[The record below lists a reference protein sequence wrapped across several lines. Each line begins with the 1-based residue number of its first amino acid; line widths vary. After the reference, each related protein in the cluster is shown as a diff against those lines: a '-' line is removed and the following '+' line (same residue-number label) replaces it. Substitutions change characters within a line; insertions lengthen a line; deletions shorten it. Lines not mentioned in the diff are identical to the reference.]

1 MSMFKEVADIQTAE
15 TLNLPVPKANFHNIA
30 VKPSFIQKE
39 MVEGLGKRADAIRNK
54 QVDIKTDNMLKITN
68 EGRKLA
74 LDQRLLNEMLPD
86 FEDSKVNICANNIY
100 EIWNKT
106 KDKKLTQL
114 VFCDL
119 STPKILGTEDNP
131 YEMEEIDGTWKLKE
145 RQFTDVYTDL
155 KRKLIEKGIPQN
167 EVAFIHNAD
176 TESRK
181 KELFAKV
188 RTGQVRV
195 LMGSTAKMGAGT
207 NVQNKIIAL
216 HHLDCP
222 YRPSDLIQRNG
233 RGIRQGNENDEIDV
247 YTYVTEGT
255 FDAYLYQLVENKQR
269 FISQIMTSKAIVR
282 SAEDIDEKALSY
294 AEIKA
299 LAAGNPLIIEKT
311 NLDAEVS
318 KLKLLKQSYLSQI
331 YKLEDAI
338 VKYYPV
344 EIKKTEELI
353 ANIQKDI
360 EVVKENTIY
369 NAEEKF
375 SPMIIKDN
383 RFTEKES
390 AGKMIL
396 EICKNKT
403 DKELEEIGTYRG
415 MKMNLQIEFGEYI
428 LKLKN
433 NSSYIVKLGND
444 IFGNITRIDNT
455 LADMER
461 KLEKTKI
468 ELENL
473 NKQFENA
480 KVDVKI
486 PFDKEQE
493 LEEKINRL
501 NEVNKELEIKDNENE
516 IIDEDIRET
525 KVVSTDGKNKVNNK
539 DNDFR

>member
-1 MSMFKEVADIQTAE
+1 MFKEVADIQTAE

-233 RGIRQGNENDEIDV
+233 RGIRQGNENEEIDV

-299 LAAGNPLIIEKT
+299 LAAGNPMIIEKT

-331 YKLEDAI
+331 YMLEDAI

-415 MKMNLQIEFGEYI
+415 MKMHLQIEFGEYI

-486 PFDKEQE
+486 PFDKEHE

-516 IIDEDIRET
+516 IIDEDIQET
-525 KVVSTDGKNKVNNK
+525 KVVSTDGQNKVNNK

>member
-1 MSMFKEVADIQTAE
+1 
-15 TLNLPVPKANFHNIA
+15 
-30 VKPSFIQKE
+30 
-39 MVEGLGKRADAIRNK
+39 
-54 QVDIKTDNMLKITN
+54 
-68 EGRKLA
+68 
-74 LDQRLLNEMLPD
+74 
-86 FEDSKVNICANNIY
+86 
-100 EIWNKT
+100 
-106 KDKKLTQL
+106 
-114 VFCDL
+114 
-119 STPKILGTEDNP
+119 
-131 YEMEEIDGTWKLKE
+131 MEEIDGTWKLKE

-233 RGIRQGNENDEIDV
+233 RGIRQGNENEEIDV

-299 LAAGNPLIIEKT
+299 LAAGNPMIIEKT

-375 SPMIIKDN
+375 SPMIIKDKQ
-383 RFTEKES
+383 FTEKES

-403 DKELEEIGTYRG
+403 DKDLEEIGTYRG

>member
-1 MSMFKEVADIQTAE
+1 MFKEVADIQTAE

-188 RTGQVRV
+188 KTGQVRV

-233 RGIRQGNENDEIDV
+233 RGIRQGNENEEIDV

-331 YKLEDAI
+331 YMLEDAI

-353 ANIQKDI
+353 VNIQKDI

-415 MKMNLQIEFGEYI
+415 MKMYLQIEFGEYI

-516 IIDEDIRET
+516 IIDEDIQET
-525 KVVSTDGKNKVNNK
+525 KVDSTDGKNKVHNK
-539 DNDFR
+539 DNNFR

>member
-1 MSMFKEVADIQTAE
+1 MFKEVADIQTAE

-233 RGIRQGNENDEIDV
+233 RGIRQGNENEEIDV

-299 LAAGNPLIIEKT
+299 LAAGNPMIIENT

-415 MKMNLQIEFGEYI
+415 MKMHLQIEFGEYI

-486 PFDKEQE
+486 PFDKEHE

-516 IIDEDIRET
+516 IIDEDIQET
-525 KVVSTDGKNKVNNK
+525 KVVSTDGQNKVNNK

>member
-1 MSMFKEVADIQTAE
+1 
-15 TLNLPVPKANFHNIA
+15 
-30 VKPSFIQKE
+30 
-39 MVEGLGKRADAIRNK
+39 
-54 QVDIKTDNMLKITN
+54 
-68 EGRKLA
+68 
-74 LDQRLLNEMLPD
+74 
-86 FEDSKVNICANNIY
+86 
-100 EIWNKT
+100 
-106 KDKKLTQL
+106 
-114 VFCDL
+114 
-119 STPKILGTEDNP
+119 
-131 YEMEEIDGTWKLKE
+131 
-145 RQFTDVYTDL
+145 
-155 KRKLIEKGIPQN
+155 
-167 EVAFIHNAD
+167 
-176 TESRK
+176 
-181 KELFAKV
+181 
-188 RTGQVRV
+188 
-195 LMGSTAKMGAGT
+195 
-207 NVQNKIIAL
+207 
-216 HHLDCP
+216 
-222 YRPSDLIQRNG
+222 
-233 RGIRQGNENDEIDV
+233 
-247 YTYVTEGT
+247 
-255 FDAYLYQLVENKQR
+255 
-269 FISQIMTSKAIVR
+269 MTSKAIVR

-299 LAAGNPLIIEKT
+299 LAAGKPLIIEKT

-331 YKLEDAI
+331 YMLEDAI

-360 EVVKENTIY
+360 EVVKENTIHT
-369 NAEEKF
+369 AEEKF
-375 SPMIIKDN
+375 SPMIIKDKQY
-383 RFTEKES
+383 TEKEN

-415 MKMNLQIEFGEYI
+415 MKMYLQIEFGEHI

-444 IFGNITRIDNT
+444 VFGNITRIDNE

-461 KLEKTKI
+461 KLEQTKI
-468 ELENL
+468 KLENL

-516 IIDEDIRET
+516 IIDEDVQET
-525 KVVSTDGKNKVNNK
+525 KVDATDEKNKDYNK
-539 DNDFR
+539 DNNFR